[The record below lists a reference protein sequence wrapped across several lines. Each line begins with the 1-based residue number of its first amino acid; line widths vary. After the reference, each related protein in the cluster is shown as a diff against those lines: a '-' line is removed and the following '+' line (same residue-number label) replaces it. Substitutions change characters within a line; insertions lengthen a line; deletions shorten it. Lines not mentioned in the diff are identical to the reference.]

1 MVKQRYP
8 HVPIYARSRHRRHT
22 HQLMDLG
29 IQVIRRETFLSSLDL
44 TREVLRGL
52 GLSERDV
59 RFAVDT
65 FMAADRKR
73 LYEDYKHYTDL
84 EKLQE
89 RAKSHTQELEG
100 IFAQDAAEQAK
111 AGKEQV
117 AAPSPRLRHAE
128 GVPPARREG

>member
-1 MVKQRYP
+1 MNANLQVGPDGKL
-8 HVPIYARSRHRRHT
+8 RHLLST
-22 HQLMDLG
+22 EGLSAEM
-29 IQVIRRETFLSSLDL
+29 IRRILD
-44 TREVLRGL
+44 TADQFVGV
-52 GLSERDV
+52 SERDV